1 MRAKPSLET
10 WDGLFTTPLCGEVP
24 TLPVLGEGADGLE
37 ATGDGDGLA
46 GDGLAGDGLVGV
58 ALVTAFACVVFDPVI
73 GFLATGAPRTG
84 VLAGV
89 ALVTGVL

>member
-1 MRAKPSLET
+1 M
-10 WDGLFTTPLCGEVP
+10 
-24 TLPVLGEGADGLE
+24 LGEGADGLV
-37 ATGDGDGLA
+37 AT
-46 GDGLAGDGLVGV
+46 GDGLVGV
-58 ALVTAFACVVFDPVI
+58 ALVTAFAGVVFDPVI